1 MNVDFIF
8 LRLHVGGGGG
18 GGGGAAAASGEE
30 EKRPESD
37 TPTRR

>member
-8 LRLHVGGGGG
+8 LRLHVGGGG